1 MVIMV
6 NIHLHAGMSVAGTN
20 IHLLQTCSDT
30 KKKAYFQQNIE
41 LLTWKCDFKN
51 LFQENKR
58 SFGPRSHSGRKAFH
72 RI

>member
-1 MVIMV
+1 MVMMV
-6 NIHLHAGMSVAGTN
+6 NTHLHTGMSLPGTN

-30 KKKAYFQQNIE
+30 EKAYFQQNNE

-58 SFGPRSHSGRKAFH
+58 SFGPRSHSGRIALH

>member
-1 MVIMV
+1 MVMMV
-6 NIHLHAGMSVAGTN
+6 NIHLHAGMSV
-20 IHLLQTCSDT
+20 QTCSDT

-58 SFGPRSHSGRKAFH
+58 SFGPRIHSGRKAFH